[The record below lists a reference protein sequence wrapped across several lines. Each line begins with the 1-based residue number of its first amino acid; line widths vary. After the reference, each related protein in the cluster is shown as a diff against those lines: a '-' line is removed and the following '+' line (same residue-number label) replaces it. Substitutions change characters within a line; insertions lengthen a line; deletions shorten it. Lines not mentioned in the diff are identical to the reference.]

1 MANKKE
7 HEGFNY
13 PSCSTISSKLVDEL
27 GYAEE
32 PVYRHLGW
40 LPR

>member
-13 PSCSTISSKLVDEL
+13 PSCSTISSKLGYKL
-27 GYAEE
+27 GYA
-32 PVYRHLGW
+32 
-40 LPR
+40 